1 MDKTLHF
8 YSTNSKYYFEST
20 KGVDLTHLYNDFLN
34 HIPKGG
40 QVLDLGCGSGRDS
53 LYFKNLGYKVT
64 AIDGCKELCDLASK
78 YLGFEVINKRFE
90 NLNLQ
95 EESFDGIW
103 ACASLLHV
111 KRCDIKNVL
120 NNLVKGLKGNGIFYM
135 SFKYGD
141 NEFVD
146 EKGRYFNCYDEEA
159 FKNII
164 KSIDGLEILKLY
176 KTEDVMQNRE
186 NLVWLNVLCVKKE
199 K

>member
-1 MDKTLHF
+1 MNKTLNF
-8 YSTNSKYYFEST
+8 YSTNSQIYFQST
-20 KGVDLTHLYNDFLN
+20 KNVDLTHLYTDFLRK
-34 HIPKGG
+34 IPKGG

-78 YLGFEVINKRFE
+78 YLGFEVINENFE
-90 NLNLQ
+90 NLNLE
-95 EESFDGIW
+95 EESFNGIW

-111 KRCDIKNVL
+111 KRDTIKNVL
-120 NNLVKGLKGNGIFYM
+120 NNLAKGLKEDGIFYM
-135 SFKYGD
+135 SFKYED
-141 NEFVD
+141 KEFVD

-159 FKNII
+159 FKNLI
-164 KSIDGLEILKLY
+164 KDIKGLEILKLY
-176 KTEDVMQNRE
+176 KTEDAMQNRE